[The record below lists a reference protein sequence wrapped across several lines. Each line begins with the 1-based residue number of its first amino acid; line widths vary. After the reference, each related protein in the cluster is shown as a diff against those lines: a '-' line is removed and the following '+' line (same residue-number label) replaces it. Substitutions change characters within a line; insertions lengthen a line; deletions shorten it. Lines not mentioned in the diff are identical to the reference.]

1 LPDECCA
8 GSGFLRGSGASSRA
22 ELALSSIVGGHRRAV
37 TIPPRW
43 WVAPALKT
51 ASWRAAPT
59 PRLRV
64 GNVEG
69 LRFAR
74 RVLRGIR
81 VLAWIRGVKPSRVRL
96 EQHRRR
102 AVTIPPR
109 WWVAPALKTDPI
121 GHSGTPPRMN
131 PSVPVGAGRHGSPLV
146 ARIAARI
153 ATRRLGAGD
162 HVARGRWSRP
172 RLWWS
177 ALGWWG
183 LWGGLACRSSLH
195 QRSRTRKSESGNSFA
210 GNSPVI

>member
-1 LPDECCA
+1 
-8 GSGFLRGSGASSRA
+8 
-22 ELALSSIVGGHRRAV
+22 
-37 TIPPRW
+37 
-43 WVAPALKT
+43 
-51 ASWRAAPT
+51 
-59 PRLRV
+59 
-64 GNVEG
+64 
-69 LRFAR
+69 
-74 RVLRGIR
+74 VLRGIR
-81 VLAWIRGVKPSRVRL
+81 VLAWIRGVKPSCARL
-96 EQHRRR
+96 EQHRR
-102 AVTIPPR
+102 
-109 WWVAPALKTDPI
+109 WSPASSDDPSEMV
-121 GHSGTPPRMN
+121 GGAGSQDRLVESRSDTPPRMKT
-131 PSVPVGAGRHGSPLV
+131 SVPVGAGRHGSPLV